1 MFTHAFSLKRKLLKM
16 FENELHSS
24 LQHNLL
30 LFTLQLELL
39 SAAVLKGYVFHDK
52 HHEDLLK
59 NLCP

>member
-1 MFTHAFSLKRKLLKM
+1 M

-30 LFTLQLELL
+30 LFTLRLELL